1 MSCVCGG
8 PPHPSTLWV
17 YVSSVVGSPPYPS
30 TWWACI
36 FCVWVPPTL
45 QHGGVCV
52 WWGVGFSPALPH
64 GGYLLCW
71 GPPYPSTRWVCG
83 GVPPTLLHS
92 GHVSS
97 VCVGVPPGTFTQ
109 WACILCVCGRV
120 PPALPHGER
129 VPSACGGVPPTL
141 PHSGYFSSVCV
152 VRSPWPFHMVGRCLL
167 CVWWGPPWE
176 AEDWECLSE
185 ACGEILIHS
194 NEIKILF

>member
-1 MSCVCGG
+1 MCPVCVVG
-8 PPHPSTLWV
+8 PPTLPHCGCTCPLWWGHPRTLPHGGR
-17 YVSSVVGSPPYPS
+17 VSSVFGSPLP
-30 TWWACI
+30 
-36 FCVWVPPTL
+36 FM
-45 QHGGVCV
+45 GVCV

-152 VRSPWPFHMVGRCLL
+152 VGSPWPFHMVGRCLL

>member
-1 MSCVCGG
+1 MCVVG
-8 PPHPSTLWV
+8 PPTLPLWV

-152 VRSPWPFHMVGRCLL
+152 VGSPWPFHMVGRCLL